1 MKQIRQYGFTLVE
14 LMIAMLIGLFLMT
27 TLIQVFVSN
36 KQSYLTADGT
46 SVLND
51 NARYAMAVF
60 SSQLRVSGHQY
71 EPIKGRNI
79 NFIFET
85 VTFSNPST
93 SIEFGS
99 GTYLFGTASNS
110 DNYDTLYIRFQGSP
124 LMPLSICGQSA
135 SSATLNTV
143 RYSVETVTYE
153 EGPDTGILS
162 CNVSNNGE
170 EVFSDHVEMFRIL
183 YGIDSDNDDV
193 ADIYVSANNVLPVN
207 STKPVTGSEWEQ
219 VVSLK
224 IGLLLRSN
232 KRIKGNSDTVT
243 YQVLD
248 KNASYSDPFARK
260 VVTSTISLRNRL
272 P

>member
-14 LMIAMLIGLFLMT
+14 LMIAMLIGLFLMGA
-27 TLIQVFVSN
+27 LIQVYVSN

-60 SSQLRVSGHQY
+60 GGQLRLSGHQY
-71 EPIKGRNI
+71 EPINGRNS
-79 NFIFET
+79 NFSFET

-93 SIEFGS
+93 SIEFDP
-99 GTYLFGTASNS
+99 GTYLFGAASNS
-110 DNYDTLYIRFQGSP
+110 DHYDTLYMRFQGSS
-124 LMPLSICGQSA
+124 LMPLNICGQSA
-135 SSATLNTV
+135 SSATVNTV
-143 RYSVETVTYE
+143 RYSAETVTYE

-170 EVFSDHVEMFRIL
+170 EVFSDHVELFRVL
-183 YGIDSDNDDV
+183 YGIDSDNDDM
-193 ADIYVSANNVLPVN
+193 ADKYVSANKVLPVN
-207 STKPVTGSEWEQ
+207 STKPATGSEWEQ

-232 KRIKGNSDTVT
+232 NRIKGNSDTVA

-248 KNASYSDPFARK
+248 KSVSYSDLFARK